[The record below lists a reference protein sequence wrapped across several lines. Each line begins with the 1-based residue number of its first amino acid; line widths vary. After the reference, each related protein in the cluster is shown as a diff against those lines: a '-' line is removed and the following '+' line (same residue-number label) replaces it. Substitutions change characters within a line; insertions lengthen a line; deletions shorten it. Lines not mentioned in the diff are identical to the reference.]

1 MTAQE
6 RNDII
11 LSVANKRLSTL
22 TSGALTGDTTAAGKL
37 DEGQLGKRVREIRS
51 QYSENGIPVSDKTVY
66 NLAGKSFRSPE
77 AWDTIQDDI
86 NRSAAMQWGK
96 LAEGLKPGQTVR
108 TRLQPYITIRSQI
121 RGVPEDQIKTQDMT
135 DVNNPDGSVKSPND
149 YKAIQ
154 YSSDEY
160 LASDTY
166 KSTVLNDTKAVLRN
180 FGVM

>member
-1 MTAQE
+1 
-6 RNDII
+6 
-11 LSVANKRLSTL
+11 
-22 TSGALTGDTTAAGKL
+22 
-37 DEGQLGKRVREIRS
+37 
-51 QYSENGIPVSDKTVY
+51 
-66 NLAGKSFRSPE
+66 
-77 AWDTIQDDI
+77 
-86 NRSAAMQWGK
+86 MQWGK

-108 TRLQPYITIRSQI
+108 TRLQPYITLRSQI

-135 DVNNPDGSVKSPND
+135 DVTNADGSVKSPND

-154 YSSDEY
+154 YSSSEY